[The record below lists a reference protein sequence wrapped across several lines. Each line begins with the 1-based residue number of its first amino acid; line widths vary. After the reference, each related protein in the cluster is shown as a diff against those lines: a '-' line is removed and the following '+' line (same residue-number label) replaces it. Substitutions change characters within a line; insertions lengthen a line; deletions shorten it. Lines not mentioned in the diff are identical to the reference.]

1 MDFFDD
7 EHGQQAR
14 VLIVESGQARPCAS
28 IVKSKTRFAML
39 LASDGRSALD
49 VLRHHDIDVI
59 VVDEDMP
66 DMAAPYLLAAVQEL
80 SPTTAIIVLTV
91 NGIGVG
97 EDDEMTLLVRQLQP
111 GPEGLPLEIY
121 AFTNVTEWNAYEAIQ
136 ADIFDHLLAII
147 DEFGLRI
154 YQQPSGEDVTALA
167 RQDGG

>member
-1 MDFFDD
+1 MLY
-7 EHGQQAR
+7 E
-14 VLIVESGQARPCAS
+14 VITIL
-28 IVKSKTRFAML
+28 KSKARFAML

-97 EDDEMTLLVRQLQP
+97 EDVKDKFTSHVLFLGNPGTGKTTVARIMGRITSYNVCYTKLLRV
-111 GPEGLPLEIY
+111 
-121 AFTNVTEWNAYEAIQ
+121 
-136 ADIFDHLLAII
+136 
-147 DEFGLRI
+147 
-154 YQQPSGEDVTALA
+154 
-167 RQDGG
+167 